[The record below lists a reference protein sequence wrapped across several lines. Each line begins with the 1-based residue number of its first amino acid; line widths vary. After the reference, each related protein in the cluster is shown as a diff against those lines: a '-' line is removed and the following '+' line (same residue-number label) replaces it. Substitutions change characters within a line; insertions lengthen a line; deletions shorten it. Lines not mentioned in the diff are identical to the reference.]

1 LLGTDSDKKALQETL
16 PLAKQKAGRLLF
28 EGVPTGVTVTQA
40 MQHGG
45 PFPASTD
52 GRFTSV
58 GTDAIYRWMRPVAF
72 QDCPNELLPPAL
84 QKENPLKLWRSVN
97 GELMQD

>member
-1 LLGTDSDKKALQETL
+1 MCIRD
-16 PLAKQKAGRLLF
+16 R
-28 EGVPTGVTVTQA
+28 VTQA

-45 PFPASTD
+45 PFTASTD

-72 QDCPNELLPPAL
+72 QDCPNELLPPVL
-84 QKENPLKLWRSVN
+84 QKENPLKLWRSIN